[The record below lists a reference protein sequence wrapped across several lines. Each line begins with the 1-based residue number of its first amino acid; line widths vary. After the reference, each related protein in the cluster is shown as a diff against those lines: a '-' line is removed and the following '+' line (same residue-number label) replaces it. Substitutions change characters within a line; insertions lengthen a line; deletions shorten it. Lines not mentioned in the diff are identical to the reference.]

1 MAINPTNEDLM
12 AYLYGELSKEEDAKI
27 EDWLKKNPE
36 AMEEVEEL
44 KSIRGLIGQARD
56 QEVVDP
62 LFYTGKGTA
71 SFWQITR
78 VLSSTII
85 KPAIGLAAAISFLL
99 LVGYMTNLDIST
111 QKGYLTVSFGADTT
125 PVQQIDEQKVASIV
139 QDMIDKQNMLQT
151 SDVQN
156 IEDGL
161 KTQLA
166 SYYDEQ
172 NNQFRTVL
180 DNNTQSSNQAL
191 AAVVRQMQKDNL
203 DYLERYLDLS
213 NRSQEQNLQTV
224 LIEFSEFLAE
234 QRVED
239 LGKIQYNL
247 TTLKES
253 QDIQKMETDQIL
265 ATILNTV
272 NNENQN

>member
-1 MAINPTNEDLM
+1 M

-44 KSIRGLIGQARD
+44 KSIRGLMGQAKD

-71 SFWQITR
+71 SIWQITR

-191 AAVVRQMQKDNL
+191 ASVVRQMQKDNL

-213 NRSQEQNLQTV
+213 NRSQEQNLQTA
-224 LIEFSEFLAE
+224 LTEFSEFLAE

-265 ATILNTV
+265 VTILNTV